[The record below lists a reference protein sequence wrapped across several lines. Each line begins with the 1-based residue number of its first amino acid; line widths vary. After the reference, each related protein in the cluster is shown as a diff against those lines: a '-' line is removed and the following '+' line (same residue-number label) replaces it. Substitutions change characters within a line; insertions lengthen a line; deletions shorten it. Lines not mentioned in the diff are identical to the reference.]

1 MKHVMLD
8 CYGANAR
15 QLDDMKLINEVLNQL
30 VYRLQIRPIE
40 PPQLLPYYYGSVKE
54 DIGVSARV
62 LLEGGHVTIHTF
74 PMRECYF
81 VDIFYAYDFDENEAY
96 HFFLDELIF
105 NPSIS
110 NFAVRN
116 RDINTFNMVQYQA
129 NQDFGPHILIDMMA
143 KKEPTMEMFFDFLEN
158 LVTKIN
164 MDPITRAT
172 VLKSTPNHPK
182 YLSAIIIIAQSHI
195 ALHYDYQ
202 TKKIYADIFSCA
214 PFDYTSIGDEFID
227 LGTIISNELV
237 VRGSKHIEK
246 IKNPNQDETLQSQIY
261 WQKVIA
267 KK

>member
-81 VDIFYAYDFDENEAY
+81 VDIFYAHDFDENEAY

-195 ALHYDYQ
+195 ALHYDYR